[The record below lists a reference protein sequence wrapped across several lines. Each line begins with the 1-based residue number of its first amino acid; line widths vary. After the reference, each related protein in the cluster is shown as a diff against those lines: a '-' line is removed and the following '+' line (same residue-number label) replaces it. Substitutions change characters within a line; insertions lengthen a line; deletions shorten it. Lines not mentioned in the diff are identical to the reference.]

1 MVFDAQ
7 LAEPL
12 LDGHQEPRDEGP
24 ALLGALFELGD
35 DMFVV
40 LGFEVFQCDVLQFA
54 LEAVKAQFMSD
65 LGVEVHRLPALLA
78 PFFTREHFERAHH
91 FEPVGQLDEDHA
103 RIFRIGN
110 QQVAEIV
117 GLFLGD
123 LQFQFGDVRK
133 AHCEADDLFAEA
145 VADVGG
151 QGEELFGGELLVGQA
166 HHVVQD
172 GRDRGVAAEAHFRD
186 YDHSHGYG
194 MVEQRRAVIAAQARE
209 LPVGVDER
217 LVDEGP
223 GLLREVRAH
232 ERAEIFVP

>member
-91 FEPVGQLDEDHA
+91 FEPVGQLDENHA
-103 RIFRIGN
+103 RVFRIGN

-117 GLFLGD
+117 GLFLG
-123 LQFQFGDVRK
+123 
-133 AHCEADDLFAEA
+133 
-145 VADVGG
+145 
-151 QGEELFGGELLVGQA
+151 EELFGGEPLVGQA

-186 YDHSHGYG
+186 HDHSHGYG

-232 ERAEIFVP
+232 ERAEIFIP

>member
-91 FEPVGQLDEDHA
+91 FEPVGQLDQDHA
-103 RIFRIGN
+103 RIFRIGDD
-110 QQVAEIV
+110 QLAEIFRLLP
-117 GLFLGD
+117 GG
-123 LQFQFGDVRK
+123 FQANIGDV
-133 AHCEADDLFAEA
+133 AQTYGHAEHLLAEA
-145 VADVGG
+145 VPDLVR
-151 QGEELFGGELLVGQA
+151 QPQECLGGEPLVGQA

-186 YDHSHGYG
+186 HDHSHGYG

-232 ERAEIFVP
+232 ERAEIFIP

>member
-1 MVFDAQ
+1 MVVESLPVEPLDDRRQKTVDEGLAFALGLLQ
-7 LAEPL
+7 LAV
-12 LDGHQEPRDEGP
+12 
-24 ALLGALFELGD
+24 
-35 DMFVV
+35 DMLV
-40 LGFEVFQCDVLQFA
+40 LGRFEIAQGDVLQLA
-54 LEAVKAQFMSD
+54 LDRIEAQFVRD
-65 LGVEVHRLPALLA
+65 LGVEVHALPALLA
-78 PFFTREHFERAHH
+78 PLLAREHPQVAHH
-91 FEPVGQLDEDHA
+91 FEAVGQFDEDHA
-103 RIFRIGN
+103 RVFRIGN

-232 ERAEIFVP
+232 ERAEIFIP